1 MTLITVQ
8 DGKIVL
14 RDGKVGTG
22 EACCCGICPCSW
34 PRLLSVTVAGFPDG
48 YYWASRNG
56 GQPPEGGG
64 FEPAC
69 GEGANAG
76 DPAVRFGGVAVGQA
90 GYQYSARYR
99 DLNATFTAEYVEG
112 SGCTCPQWYGDI
124 EVVAVSGD
132 DNLPAEECPTPQ
144 LAGMTI
150 TLCQQ
155 ESYVNLI
162 ISAPGTEGG
171 QQATATVTGISSGAI
186 SATQITSAGSGYAYL
201 ETERVEPTVTAS
213 IGSATG
219 SGAELSVTLS
229 ETTDFNGD
237 AVWEVT
243 GVTVIS
249 PGSGYSEYDWVDFI
263 VTDGEVG
270 FFGAS
275 AFLTLNRLQP
285 TLGVTASTSGGSGA
299 TFSVSLTATTDFNG
313 NDVWQVDSVSVTN
326 GGSGYQAADTLSIDS
341 DGAVEVWPASL
352 ALELQRSEPV
362 VEASVVAFGE
372 GAGAVLSVT
381 LNQTTDF
388 DGKTAWEVSAIS
400 VTNAGEGYGP
410 SDYVSFSVTSGNQIM
425 SAGASITL
433 GEDGEVISVTVL
445 AGGLFYDTTDV
456 IAAVTVSDGGEYYAT
471 DGAIDAVTVTDG
483 GNYYKEQYTGNVIVN
498 TPSVTIVSNT
508 GRDAVITATVE
519 DDPLSANFGKVVAL
533 TIDNGGQKYAI
544 EGPSWFLTF
553 EGFGLYPLDGR
564 RPGFTEGT
572 VFLPAVEPICQ
583 GEDQSGEAGFFSDR
597 VELTGCGE
605 SLLSRTYSAY
615 YYAEIFPGG
624 VAADKMPAGAAYSL
638 GSPPFRAACTG
649 LAVVD
654 WGGGPMTVA
663 ISPA

>member
-1 MTLITVQ
+1 MTLIAFENGGPVF
-8 DGKIVL
+8 

-22 EACCCGICPCSW
+22 EACCCGICSCNW

-144 LAGMTI
+144 SAGMTI

-186 SATQITSAGSGYAYL
+186 SATQITAPGSGYAYL
-201 ETERVEPTVTAS
+201 EVIRSAPTLSVQVNSTQGEDAAFSITLAETTDGNGDPVWAISAITVTNAGADYEIGDTAEIVVTDGETDWPAWVSLNLTRTEPTLSAS
-213 IGSATG
+213 VNTSTG
-219 SGAELSVTLS
+219 SGADLAVVLSSYTDGNGDEVWAVDSITVINGGTGYDPADTVTISVFIGTEISAAAAALSVV
-229 ETTDFNGD
+229 
-237 AVWEVT
+237 A
-243 GVTVIS
+243 GVI
-249 PGSGYSEYDWVDFI
+249 
-263 VTDGEVG
+263 
-270 FFGAS
+270 
-275 AFLTLNRLQP
+275 
-285 TLGVTASTSGGSGA
+285 
-299 TFSVSLTATTDFNG
+299 
-313 NDVWQVDSVSVTN
+313 DSVSVYSYGEYAHT
-326 GGSGYQAADTLSIDS
+326 
-341 DGAVEVWPASL
+341 DGT
-352 ALELQRSEPV
+352 
-362 VEASVVAFGE
+362 VAG
-372 GAGAVLSVT
+372 L
-381 LNQTTDF
+381 
-388 DGKTAWEVSAIS
+388 
-400 VTNAGEGYGP
+400 
-410 SDYVSFSVTSGNQIM
+410 
-425 SAGASITL
+425 
-433 GEDGEVISVTVL
+433 TVQ
-445 AGGLFYDTTDV
+445 
-456 IAAVTVSDGGEYYAT
+456 DGGQYYKE
-471 DGAIDAVTVTDG
+471 TVTD
-483 GNYYKEQYTGNVIVN
+483 NVIVN
-498 TPSVTIVSNT
+498 TPAVTIVSNT
-508 GRDAVITATVE
+508 GRDAAITATVE
-519 DDPLSANFGKVVAL
+519 DDPLSENFGEVIAL

-544 EGPSWFLTF
+544 EGQSWFLSF
-553 EGFGLYPLDGR
+553 SGFGLYPLEGR
-564 RPGFTEGT
+564 RPGFEEGT
-572 VFLPAVEPICQ
+572 VFLPVAGFACQ
-583 GEDQSGEAGFFSDR
+583 GEDQSGESGYFSDR

-605 SLLSRTYSAY
+605 ALLSRTYSAY

-638 GSPPFRAACTG
+638 GSPPFRSGCTG
-649 LAVVD
+649 LTVVD
-654 WGGGPMTVA
+654 WGSGPMTVA